1 MQILPYR
8 RPSSGS
14 PEFPVEQTKDI
25 DRASDSKEKF
35 HASDAQMLKITG
47 VIWAKT
53 RLVGI
58 RTMILTRDSKTL
70 LLYASV
76 RCDE

>member
-14 PEFPVEQTKDI
+14 PGFPAEQTKEI

-47 VIWAKT
+47 VIWVKT

-58 RTMILTRDSKTL
+58 QTMIFTRDWKTL